1 MRSYYVTSV
10 EPKRRIRMSR
20 LTIAASLLL
29 AIPSSSFAQ
38 QASASPAFNDR
49 TGLISA
55 ALFETKDAA
64 ALTVGLAPLSR
75 AQLSKGEREVR
86 IWYSSFGNP
95 QFLVII
101 RQSGASTTGR
111 LLLWWD
117 QYYETSPEKADK
129 RVDNF
134 VRASYDCGPIS
145 KRDSHFIEDRWISSV
160 CEANIKGSPDW
171 KSFLSEV
178 EAHALPQNGA
188 DAPVEVDAQDQNWGI
203 TVERKSGASYGVSHY
218 HTALT
223 IGAPE
228 PGRGPKLQDMVNALA
243 ATAKRQ
249 PVVAHH

>member
-1 MRSYYVTSV
+1 
-10 EPKRRIRMSR
+10 MSR

-29 AIPSSSFAQ
+29 AIPSVSFTQ
-38 QASASPAFNDR
+38 QAPAFASND

-55 ALFETKDAA
+55 AIFETKDAA

-75 AQLSKGEREVR
+75 AQLRKGEREVR
-86 IWYSSFGNP
+86 IWYSGFGNP

-111 LLLWWD
+111 LFLWWD
-117 QYYETSPEKADK
+117 QYYDSSPASADT

-134 VRASYDCGPIS
+134 VRAGYNCGPIS
-145 KRDSHFIEDRWISSV
+145 KRDSQFGEDRWVSSV

-178 EAHALPQNGA
+178 EAHALPQNA
-188 DAPVEVDAQDQNWGI
+188 AATPVEDPVEDQNWGI
-203 TVERKSGASYGVSHY
+203 TVERKSGATYGVSHY
-218 HTALT
+218 HIALT
-223 IGAPE
+223 MKAPE

-243 ATAKRQ
+243 ATAKRE
-249 PVVAHH
+249 PAVAQH

>member
-1 MRSYYVTSV
+1 
-10 EPKRRIRMSR
+10 MSR
-20 LTIAASLLL
+20 LTIAALLLL

-38 QASASPAFNDR
+38 QQASFNDK

-64 ALTVGLAPLSR
+64 ARTVGLAPLSA
-75 AQLSKGEREVR
+75 AQLAKNEREVR

-117 QYYETSPEKADK
+117 QYYESTPTSADK

-134 VRASYDCGPIS
+134 VRATYDCGAIS
-145 KRDSHFIEDRWISSV
+145 KRDSHYGEDRWVSSV
-160 CEANIKGSPDW
+160 CEANVKGSPDW
-171 KSFLSEV
+171 KSFLSQV
-178 EAHALPQNGA
+178 ESHALPQNGA
-188 DAPVEVDAQDQNWGI
+188 RAVVEDAEQDQNWGI
-203 TVERKSGASYGVSHY
+203 TVERKSGVSYGVSHY
-218 HTALT
+218 HTDLA
-223 IGAPE
+223 IGSPE

-243 ATAKRQ
+243 STAKRQ
-249 PVVAHH
+249 AVAQH

>member
-1 MRSYYVTSV
+1 
-10 EPKRRIRMSR
+10 MSR

-29 AIPSSSFAQ
+29 AIPSVSYSQQ
-38 QASASPAFNDR
+38 QASFIDK

-64 ALTVGLAPLSR
+64 ALTVGLAPLST
-75 AQLSKGEREVR
+75 AQLAKDEREIR

-101 RQSGASTTGR
+101 RQAGASTTGR

-117 QYYETSPEKADK
+117 QYYESTPTAADK

-134 VRASYDCGPIS
+134 VRATYDCGPIS
-145 KRDSHFIEDRWISSV
+145 KRDSQYGEDRWVSSV
-160 CEANIKGSPDW
+160 CEAKIKGSPDW
-171 KSFLSEV
+171 KGFLSQV
-178 EAHALPQNGA
+178 ESHALPQNT
-188 DAPVEVDAQDQNWGI
+188 APAAVVETEQDQNWGI
-203 TVERKSGASYGVSHY
+203 TVERKSGVSYGVSHY
-218 HTALT
+218 HTDLS

-249 PVVAHH
+249 SATAQH

>member
-1 MRSYYVTSV
+1 
-10 EPKRRIRMSR
+10 MSR

-38 QASASPAFNDR
+38 QAPAFASND

-55 ALFETKDAA
+55 AIFETKDAA

-75 AQLSKGEREVR
+75 AQVRKAEREVR

-117 QYYETSPEKADK
+117 QYYESSPASADT

-134 VRASYDCGPIS
+134 VRAGYDCGPIS
-145 KRDSHFIEDRWISSV
+145 KRDSHFGEDRWISSV

-171 KSFLSEV
+171 KSFLAEV
-178 EAHALPQNGA
+178 QAHALPQNGA
-188 DAPVEVDAQDQNWGI
+188 AAPAEDPAEDQHWGI
-203 TVERKSGASYGVSHY
+203 TVERKSGGSYGVAHY

-223 IGAPE
+223 MIAPE

-243 ATAKRQ
+243 ATARRQ
-249 PVVAHH
+249 PAVAQH